1 MNEIN
6 RRQLIGKA
14 LAAAS
19 LPLASHVAQA
29 APAAFPSRP
38 IKWLVPYL
46 PATGPDLGA
55 RILAEAVG
63 PILGQPI
70 VIENRAGAGG
80 NIGARVAASA
90 APDGYTLLYTGTPLA
105 ANMCLYK
112 APGYDALGDFHHVM
126 RLTRSDVALVVNAE
140 SDIRTMDELLA
151 RLKAGKGQV
160 DYASGGIGTPSHLG
174 VELFLSATGTQA
186 MHVPYKGAS
195 ELVNAVMGRQV
206 AFGMP
211 IFAAAYGMLS
221 TGKLRAL
228 AVAGSQR
235 NPKAPNV
242 PTLAELGI
250 PGVELTSWGGVS
262 VPAKTPAAVVGRI
275 SSGFT
280 EALKNPDVVARL
292 EEQGGWVDVQG
303 PAAFVQ
309 SIREEMRIT
318 AAMMKKIGLEPV

>member
-1 MNEIN
+1 V
-6 RRQLIGKA
+6 L
-14 LAAAS
+14 
-19 LPLASHVAQA
+19 
-29 APAAFPSRP
+29 
-38 IKWLVPYL
+38 
-46 PATGPDLGA
+46 
-55 RILAEAVG
+55 
-63 PILGQPI
+63 
-70 VIENRAGAGG
+70 
-80 NIGARVAASA
+80 
-90 APDGYTLLYTGTPLA
+90 
-105 ANMCLYK
+105 
-112 APGYDALGDFHHVM
+112 
-126 RLTRSDVALVVNAE
+126 
-140 SDIRTMDELLA
+140 
-151 RLKAGKGQV
+151 
-160 DYASGGIGTPSHLG
+160 
-174 VELFLSATGTQA
+174 
-186 MHVPYKGAS
+186 
-195 ELVNAVMGRQV
+195 GRQV

-280 EALKNPDVVARL
+280 EAMKNPDVVARL